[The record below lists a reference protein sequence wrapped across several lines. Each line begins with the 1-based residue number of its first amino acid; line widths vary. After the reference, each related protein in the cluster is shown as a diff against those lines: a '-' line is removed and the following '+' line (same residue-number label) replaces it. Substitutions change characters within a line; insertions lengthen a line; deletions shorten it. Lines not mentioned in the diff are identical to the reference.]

1 MVYLYSVLCCLFL
14 FPYLGWRGGQALG
27 DRARRL
33 FWGLLA
39 TIFVLFFLCLATH
52 RLFQADWMSAV
63 MNGMVYIFFSTL
75 YVAAAVFL
83 INGLRRLDARYWG
96 CYGHLGLRGQRW
108 LKQGLFA
115 ALVLLFFG
123 LMVVGHHNVRY
134 LVPLFWL
141 LHSWLFFAYLVD

>member
-27 DRARRL
+27 ARARRL
-33 FWGLLA
+33 YWGLLA

-96 CYGHLGLRGQRW
+96 CYGRLGCEGRGGSSRASSQRSSCSSS
-108 LKQGLFA
+108 A
-115 ALVLLFFG
+115 
-123 LMVVGHHNVRY
+123 
-134 LVPLFWL
+134 
-141 LHSWLFFAYLVD
+141 SWSSGITMSATRR